1 MHLKLCWE
9 DWFEQSGKTVAQ
21 IVDIDADEVV
31 VDLLVLAYV

>member
-9 DWFEQSGKTVAQ
+9 DWFEQSGKTAQ